1 MGDGMRNALWAGLAL
16 VMGCLTIP
24 CGLSAETLL
33 NAKETPTSI
42 NGTNPRH
49 NSPQRRADIS
59 RLKLSDQ
66 QRQQVLDMNKSY
78 SKRLSDLRCKL
89 RQKKADRQKEMQQ
102 PTPDKEKLQ
111 QLSQEIGQI
120 HGQIIVEDT
129 NSRLDFEKIL
139 TPQQLEE
146 WKKIRNERQVQNP
159 EGLPNESK

>member
-1 MGDGMRNALWAGLAL
+1 
-16 VMGCLTIP
+16 MGCLTIP
-24 CGLSAETLL
+24 CGLSAETVL
-33 NAKETPTSI
+33 NAKETPASQ
-42 NGTNPRH
+42 NGPSQRH
-49 NSPQRRADIS
+49 NSQQRRSDIN
-59 RLKLSDQ
+59 RLKLSEQ
-66 QRQQVLDMNKSY
+66 QRQQVLDINKSY

-146 WKKIRNERQVQNP
+146 WKKIRNERQGQNP
-159 EGLPNESK
+159 EGLPNDSK